1 MKKSRISGWFI
12 LTGGLIGGALFF
24 FSLLLLW
31 AIRPEGSVE
40 SRPTAILT
48 IIAAPTQTSQPLPDL
63 LSTPTPSPSAEVVI
77 DGIGKGLY
85 VQISGTGG
93 SGLRLRTQASTT
105 AEVRFL
111 GYESEV
117 FMVTNGPKNA
127 DGYVWWYLTA
137 PYDEARSGWAASTF
151 LKPVSLQP

>member
-1 MKKSRISGWFI
+1 MKNRRVSAWFI
-12 LTGGLIGGALFF
+12 VAGGLIGGGLFF
-24 FSLLLLW
+24 FSLLVIW
-31 AIRPEGSVE
+31 ALRPGVSAEV
-40 SRPTAILT
+40 RPTAILT
-48 IIAAPTQTSQPLPDL
+48 IIAAPTQTPLPLPDL
-63 LSTPTPSPSAEVVI
+63 LSTPTPSSSADVVI

-93 SGLRLRTQASTT
+93 SGLRLRADASTT

-111 GYESEV
+111 GFESEV
-117 FMVTNGPKNA
+117 FLVKDGPKNA

-151 LKPVSLQP
+151 IKPVSIQP